1 MKKLSILFILPKS
14 KIRQDNKVVLLCRM
28 TYNKKRKEFSTG
40 IFINPN
46 LWDSSHQEV
55 KPPNEQNNIINSQLN
70 LIKTKINQ
78 VFLYLQVNDADFSVD
93 NIYRKYK
100 GEPTKK
106 EFGVIEVYNEYLIRI
121 EKLIGK
127 EIQLVTYKK
136 YKESLTH
143 LKAFIK
149 SKFKQKDILIID
161 LKYSFITDYEYFLK
175 TQQNLQLSTL
185 NKAIQRFRKVI
196 SFAISQDYL
205 DKDIFYGYKAKRQK
219 KEVLFL
225 TAEQL
230 KVLELKCFEIARLQ
244 QIKDMFVFCC
254 YTGLG
259 FKEMI
264 NLRYSDIVKRFDDNE
279 WLSIN
284 RNKTSRIYYVPLLP
298 IANSIIKKYQN
309 DTEYVFPR
317 MSNPKFNAYLK
328 EIADVVGIKINLTH
342 HIARKTFA
350 TTVLLYN
357 DVPMEIVSELLGHSK
372 LSTTQ
377 EHYAKVVQKK
387 VSEQMI
393 LLTNKFIQNEEFRK
407 E

>member
-1 MKKLSILFILPKS
+1 MKKLNINFTVS
-14 KIRQDNKVVLLCRM
+14 KTRIRKDGLTPLICRI

-55 KPPNEQNNIINSQLN
+55 KPPNEQNNIINSQLS

-78 VFLYLQVNDADFSVD
+78 VFLYLQVNNAEFSVD
-93 NIYRKYK
+93 DIYRKYK

-106 EFGVIEVYNEYLIRI
+106 EFGVVEVYNQYLLRI

-127 EIQLVTYKK
+127 EIQLVTFKK
-136 YKESLTH
+136 YKESLMH
-143 LKAFIK
+143 LKSFIK
-149 SKFKQKDILIID
+149 SKFKQRDVLIVD
-161 LKYSFITDYEYFLK
+161 LKFSFITDYEYFLK
-175 TQQNLQLSTL
+175 TERNLQLSTL

-196 SFAISQDYL
+196 SFAISQAYL
-205 DKDIFYGYKAKRQK
+205 NKDPFYGYKAKRQK
-219 KEVLFL
+219 KEVVFL
-225 TAEQL
+225 TSEQL
-230 KVLELKCFEIARLQ
+230 KALEVKNFEIERLQ

-264 NLRYSDIVKRFDDNE
+264 SLKYSDIIKRFDGNK
-279 WLSIN
+279 WLSIK
-284 RNKTSRIYYVPLLP
+284 RNKTNRIYYVPLLP
-298 IANSIIKKYQN
+298 IANSIIEKYQN
-309 DTEYVFPR
+309 NTEYVFPR

-357 DVPMEIVSELLGHSK
+357 DVPMEIVSELLGHTK

-393 LLTNKFIQNEEFRK
+393 KLDKKLK
-407 E
+407 